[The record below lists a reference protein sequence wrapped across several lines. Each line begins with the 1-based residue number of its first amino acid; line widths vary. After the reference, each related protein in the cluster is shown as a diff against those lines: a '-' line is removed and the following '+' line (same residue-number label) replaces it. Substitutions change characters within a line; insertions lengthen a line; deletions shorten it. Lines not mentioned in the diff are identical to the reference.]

1 MTQKLTN
8 TMFTGTLASSKLTGA
23 FGSNDGSALTGLG
36 GSGATISAS
45 DPTIS
50 TNPAGGV
57 GTLWS
62 NSTSGE
68 LYCCIVATAGQNVWI
83 NVGHGT
89 GDVQP
94 WALQGTIKGWAMQ
107 GAAHINASSIETT
120 QTYSYTSD
128 GNSTSHA
135 NLASGR
141 SNSSFG
147 TGIASPTH
155 GYCMGGNNDTVNATQ
170 KQTDKFSLTST
181 TTAVDIGD
189 LIEAGDRACSQTSE
203 TKGFISGGSSGGN
216 VGRIESLTYAS
227 DSFAGRTNDLITA
240 RHALVGQSSETHGY
254 ASCGHSGAYSN
265 QIEKFSLSTDS
276 ASTDVGDATVAQHSA
291 CSASST
297 THGYIAGGYIG
308 GGAPGNQNVINRFAF
323 ASDGNATDWGDMT
336 QGKRH
341 LAGSS
346 STTHGYVAGGLSGS
360 TVNVIEKWAYASNAG
375 GIDVGDLLS
384 TNEQMAG
391 NVQH

>member
-1 MTQKLTN
+1 MSVTKVTDDN
-8 TMFTGTLASSKLTGA
+8 IVSMESSKLS
-23 FGSNDGSALTGLG
+23 GSMPAIDGSSLTGIEG
-36 GSGATISAS
+36 VTKSAS
-45 DPTIS
+45 DPATD
-50 TNPAGGV
+50 TNPSGGI
-57 GTLWS
+57 GTLWL
-62 NSTSGE
+62 NTTSAE
-68 LYCCIVATAGQNVWI
+68 LYTCTDATTDENVWY
-83 NVGHGT
+83 NAGAGT

-120 QTYSYTSD
+120 QTYSYVSD

-147 TGIASPTH
+147 TGIASTTH
-155 GYCMGGNNDTVNATQ
+155 GYCMGGNNDVVNASQ

-254 ASCGHSGAYSN
+254 ASCGTHGGAYSN

-291 CSASST
+291 GSASST
-297 THGYIAGGYIG
+297 THGYIAGGHT
-308 GGAPGNQNVINRFAF
+308 GANQNVINRFAF
-323 ASDGNATDWGDMT
+323 ASDGDATDWGDMT
-336 QGKRH
+336 QQKRH

-346 STTHGYVAGGLSGS
+346 STTHGYVAGGLSGP

-375 GIDVGDLLS
+375 GTDVGDLLS